1 MQFPLCPLRDKKVIA
16 SVLRQLRILNFTGLF
31 FQSFLKLK
39 LPESLRFWENFQNT
53 RKLNPWAHAITYTNS
68 VESRMLRGL

>member
-1 MQFPLCPLRDKKVIA
+1 MQFPLCPLRDKQVSEVHA
-16 SVLRQLRILNFTGLF
+16 LGQLRINFTRF
-31 FQSFLKLK
+31 FQVFPK